1 MMNFREICK
10 TIFFCI
16 VSINLGVSSGLE
28 ILGFVFAA
36 LFVAI
41 HVKQYL
47 LSKSATNQRKIPR
60 YRKVFAYGAIVPCA
74 LWWVLT
80 PSVEMGVSPY
90 LVFIPAWYLLYL
102 AWLQKRSLGNG
113 GYEVFVVFNGVAA
126 LFMGLFQAP
135 RTSVISAIVALLLAV
150 YAFGRPRVAFYKRL
164 LFVLLYASLCGSS
177 YLGFKYWKSNRY
189 YSGRWAEEY
198 YVKNRVM
205 GFDPVAALGSF
216 SSNYNSK
223 YNSEIVLRVWDT
235 LAPQYLRAAAY
246 EKYVAGIWKLPTK
259 AEKKLYPARYRVDY
273 AVFESEDSAA
283 AVPNVKDVWVQ
294 ATLNNFGFMFAP
306 ANVVGVASKNADSLD
321 YYSTNIFAGANG
333 TRSDWYYFVP
343 DSAETLAIAT
353 HLPTDS
359 SASSSV
365 GSSTTSSTAF
375 EHLSAFLQI
384 PSKENALLDTIAAAM
399 SLPAAHLGTDS
410 ANLANRIL
418 ASSQFAVQTLK
429 TIESYFI
436 HNFKYSYI
444 VPGRTPNSKIDPI
457 AIFWTTK
464 EGYCEYYATLATLLL
479 RHQGI
484 PARYV
489 TGFANPEHV
498 AGRPYATFRRRHSH
512 AWVEVYIDHKWYIF
526 DPTPPLTEMTFAKPS
541 WLSAKL
547 EGLKGRFSYVMHLL
561 KDGEWRRIVDS
572 WQIASERII
581 ASPALYI
588 ALVALLLVFALLKF
602 RGRRRQSSQQKI
614 SKNAAQWIALLAD
627 AEKRLA
633 RLDFNRVPGETVS
646 AFAGRVEQY
655 LNVVQASNAQTLKK
669 ASPKDLRI
677 EQNLK
682 MALNQLREYE
692 INRWRKN

>member
-1 MMNFREICK
+1 MMNFREICR

-28 ILGFVFAA
+28 ILGFIFAA
-36 LFVAI
+36 LFVAV

-47 LSKSATNQRKIPR
+47 LSKSAMGQRKIPR
-60 YRKVFAYGAIVPCA
+60 YRKIFAYGAIVPCA

-135 RTSVISAIVALLLAV
+135 RASVISAVVALLLAV
-150 YAFGRPRVAFYKRL
+150 YAFGRPHVALYKRL

-283 AVPNVKDVWVQ
+283 AMPNVKSVWVQ

-306 ANVVGVASKNADSLD
+306 ANVVGVASKNADSLN
-321 YYSTNIFAGANG
+321 YYSTNVFADANG
-333 TRSDWYYFVP
+333 SRSDWYYYVS
-343 DSAETLAIAT
+343 DSAETLAIAA
-353 HLPTDS
+353 HSLKVSSASSLDS
-359 SASSSV
+359 SASSMKASDND
-365 GSSTTSSTAF
+365 
-375 EHLSAFLQI
+375 FLQV
-384 PSKENALLDTIAAAM
+384 PKREKALLETIAAAM
-399 SLPAAHLGTDS
+399 SLPAAHLDTDS
-410 ANLANRIL
+410 AHFN
-418 ASSQFAVQTLK
+418 STQFAVQTLK

-444 VPGRTPNSKIDPI
+444 VPGRTPNSKTDPLT
-457 AIFWTTK
+457 IFWKTK

-489 TGFANPEHV
+489 TGFARPEHV
-498 AGRPYATFRRRHSH
+498 PGRPYSTFRRRHSH
-512 AWVEVYIDHKWYIF
+512 AWVEVYIDRKWFIF

-541 WLSAKL
+541 WLSTKL
-547 EGLKGRFSYVMHLL
+547 EGVKGRFSYVMHLL

-572 WQIASERII
+572 WQTVSERLVS
-581 ASPALYI
+581 SPALYI
-588 ALVALLLVFALLKF
+588 ALVVLLLVIALLKF
-602 RGRRRQSSQQKI
+602 RGRRRQSNQQKV

-627 AEKRLA
+627 AEKRLS
-633 RLDFNRVPGETVS
+633 RLGLNRAPGETVS
-646 AFAGRVEQY
+646 VFAKRVEQV
-655 LNVVQASNAQTLKK
+655 LDTARATALAKKK
-669 ASPKDLRI
+669 ASPKDSRF
-677 EQNLK
+677 EQDLSI
-682 MALNQLREYE
+682 ALNQLREYE
-692 INRWRKN
+692 RNRWRKN

>member
-1 MMNFREICK
+1 MMNFREISK

-16 VSINLGVSSGLE
+16 VSINLGISSGLE

-36 LFVAI
+36 LFIAI
-41 HVKQYL
+41 HIKQFV
-47 LSKSATNQRKIPR
+47 LSKSATNQIKIPR
-60 YRKVFAYGAIVPCA
+60 YRKIFAYGAIVPCA

-135 RTSVISAIVALLLAV
+135 RASVISAVVALLLAV
-150 YAFGRPRVAFYKRL
+150 YAFSRPRVALYKRL

-235 LAPQYLRAAAY
+235 LAPPYLRAAAY
-246 EKYVAGIWKLPTK
+246 EKYVAGIWKLPAT

-273 AVFESEDSAA
+273 AVFESEDSAVVA
-283 AVPNVKDVWVQ
+283 PNVKSVWVQ
-294 ATLNNFGFMFAP
+294 ATLDNFGFMFAP
-306 ANVVGVASKNADSLD
+306 PNVVGVASKNADSLN
-321 YYSTNIFAGANG
+321 YYSTNIFADANG
-333 TRSDWYYFVP
+333 VRSDWYYYVP
-343 DSAETLAIAT
+343 DSAETLAIAA
-353 HLPTDS
+353 HLPVDS
-359 SASSSV
+359 SATFSAD
-365 GSSTTSSTAF
+365 SSTIES
-375 EHLSAFLQI
+375 LSAFLQI
-384 PSKENALLDTIAAAM
+384 PNREKSLLDSIAATM
-399 SLPAAHLGTDS
+399 SLPAAHLDTDS
-410 ANLANRIL
+410 ATLDSA
-418 ASSQFAVQTLK
+418 QFAVQTLK

-444 VPGRTPNSKIDPI
+444 VPGRTQNSKTDPI
-457 AIFWTTK
+457 EIFWKTK
-464 EGYCEYYATLATLLL
+464 EGYCEYYATLAALLL

-484 PARYV
+484 PSRYV
-489 TGFANPEHV
+489 TGFARPEHV
-498 AGRPYATFRRRHSH
+498 PGRPYVTFRRRHSH

-526 DPTPPLTEMTFAKPS
+526 DPTPPVTEMTFARHS
-541 WLSAKL
+541 WLAVKL
-547 EGLKGRFSYVMHLL
+547 EGVKGRFSYVMHLL
-561 KDGEWRRIVDS
+561 RDGEWRRVVDS
-572 WQIASERII
+572 WQTASERIVS
-581 ASPALYI
+581 SPALYL
-588 ALVALLLVFALLKF
+588 ALAILLLVFALLRF
-602 RGRRRQSSQQKI
+602 RSFRKRRKQQAV

-633 RLDFNRVPGETVS
+633 RLGFSRAPGETVAS
-646 AFAGRVEQY
+646 FAGRV
-655 LNVVQASNAQTLKK
+655 QTTKK
-669 ASPKDLRI
+669 ASLKDSRFDQ
-677 EQNLK
+677 ECSFALK
-682 MALNQLREYE
+682 QLLEYE
-692 INRWRKN
+692 CNRWRKN

>member
-16 VSINLGVSSGLE
+16 VSINLGASSGLE

-36 LFVAI
+36 LFIAI

-47 LSKSATNQRKIPR
+47 LSKSAMGQRKIPR

-135 RTSVISAIVALLLAV
+135 RASVISAVVALLLAV
-150 YAFGRPRVAFYKRL
+150 YAFGRPHVALYKRL

-235 LAPQYLRAAAY
+235 LAPTYLRAAAY

-283 AVPNVKDVWVQ
+283 AAPNVKDVWVQ

-306 ANVVGVASKNADSLD
+306 ANVVGIASKNADSLD

-333 TRSDWYYFVP
+333 TRSDWYYYVP
-343 DSAETLAIAT
+343 DSAETLAIAA
-353 HLPTDS
+353 HPSADS
-359 SASSSV
+359 SSAFSMASDSS
-365 GSSTTSSTAF
+365 
-375 EHLSAFLQI
+375 FLQI
-384 PSKENALLDTIAAAM
+384 PSKEKSLLDTIATAM
-399 SLPAAHLGTDS
+399 SLPSVHLDS
-410 ANLANRIL
+410 DSTNLANRTL
-418 ASSQFAVQTLK
+418 DPSPFAVQNLK

-436 HNFKYSYI
+436 RNFKYSYV
-444 VPGRTPNSKIDPI
+444 VPGRTPNSKTDPI
-457 AIFWTTK
+457 ALFWKTK

-489 TGFANPEHV
+489 TGFAHPEYV
-498 AGRPYATFRRRHSH
+498 PGRPYVTFRRRHSH

-526 DPTPPLTEMTFAKPS
+526 DPTPPLTEMTFAKSS
-541 WLSAKL
+541 WLSIKL
-547 EGLKGRFSYVMHLL
+547 EGVKGRFSYVMHLL
-561 KDGEWRRIVDS
+561 KDGQWRRVVDS
-572 WQIASERII
+572 WQTASERIVS
-581 ASPALYI
+581 SPVLYI
-588 ALVALLLVFALLKF
+588 VLAALLLVFALLKF
-602 RGRRRQSSQQKI
+602 RGRRRQIDQQKV
-614 SKNAAQWIALLAD
+614 SKNAAQWIALLDD

-633 RLDFNRVPGETVS
+633 RLGFGRAPGETVS
-646 AFAGRVEQY
+646 AFVCRLERT
-655 LNVVQASNAQTLKK
+655 LNTAPSTPQTTKK
-669 ASPKDLRI
+669 ASPKDSHF
-677 EQNLK
+677 EQNLSI
-682 MALNQLREYE
+682 ALKQLREYE
-692 INRWRKN
+692 RNRWKAS

>member
-16 VSINLGVSSGLE
+16 VSINLGASSGLE

-36 LFVAI
+36 LFVAV
-41 HVKQYL
+41 HVKQYF
-47 LSKSATNQRKIPR
+47 LSKSAMGQRKIPR
-60 YRKVFAYGAIVPCA
+60 YRKAFAYGAIVPCA

-135 RTSVISAIVALLLAV
+135 RASVISAVVALLLAV

-235 LAPQYLRAAAY
+235 LAPTYLRAAAY

-273 AVFESEDSAA
+273 AVFEFEDSAA
-283 AVPNVKDVWVQ
+283 AAPNVKDVWVQ

-306 ANVVGVASKNADSLD
+306 ANVVGIASKNADSLD

-333 TRSDWYYFVP
+333 TRSDWYYYVP
-343 DSAETLAIAT
+343 DSAETLAIAA
-353 HLPTDS
+353 HPSADS
-359 SASSSV
+359 SAAFSMASDSS
-365 GSSTTSSTAF
+365 
-375 EHLSAFLQI
+375 FLQI
-384 PSKENALLDTIAAAM
+384 PSKEKSLLDTIATAM
-399 SLPAAHLGTDS
+399 SLPSVHLDS
-410 ANLANRIL
+410 A
-418 ASSQFAVQTLK
+418 QFAVQNLK
-429 TIESYFI
+429 IIEYYFI
-436 HNFKYSYI
+436 RNFKYSYV
-444 VPGRTPNSKIDPI
+444 VPGRTPNSKTDPI
-457 AIFWTTK
+457 ALFWKTK

-489 TGFANPEHV
+489 TGFAHPEYV
-498 AGRPYATFRRRHSH
+498 PGRPYVTFRRRHSH

-526 DPTPPLTEMTFAKPS
+526 DPTPPLTEMTFAKSS
-541 WLSAKL
+541 WLSIKL
-547 EGLKGRFSYVMHLL
+547 EGVKGRFSYVMHLL
-561 KDGEWRRIVDS
+561 KDGQWRRVVDS
-572 WQIASERII
+572 WQTASERIVS
-581 ASPALYI
+581 SPVLYTV
-588 ALVALLLVFALLKF
+588 LVALLLVFALLKF
-602 RGRRRQSSQQKI
+602 RGHRRQINQQKV
-614 SKNAAQWIALLAD
+614 SKNAAQWIALLDD

-633 RLDFNRVPGETVS
+633 RLGFVRAPGETVS
-646 AFAGRVEQY
+646 AFVCRLERT
-655 LNVVQASNAQTLKK
+655 LNTAPSTPQTTKK
-669 ASPKDLRI
+669 ASPKDSHF
-677 EQNLK
+677 EQNLSI
-682 MALNQLREYE
+682 ALKQLREYE
-692 INRWRKN
+692 RNRWKAS

>member
-1 MMNFREICK
+1 
-10 TIFFCI
+10 
-16 VSINLGVSSGLE
+16 
-28 ILGFVFAA
+28 
-36 LFVAI
+36 
-41 HVKQYL
+41 
-47 LSKSATNQRKIPR
+47 
-60 YRKVFAYGAIVPCA
+60 
-74 LWWVLT
+74 
-80 PSVEMGVSPY
+80 
-90 LVFIPAWYLLYL
+90 
-102 AWLQKRSLGNG
+102 
-113 GYEVFVVFNGVAA
+113 
-126 LFMGLFQAP
+126 
-135 RTSVISAIVALLLAV
+135 
-150 YAFGRPRVAFYKRL
+150 
-164 LFVLLYASLCGSS
+164 
-177 YLGFKYWKSNRY
+177 
-189 YSGRWAEEY
+189 
-198 YVKNRVM
+198 
-205 GFDPVAALGSF
+205 
-216 SSNYNSK
+216 
-223 YNSEIVLRVWDT
+223 
-235 LAPQYLRAAAY
+235 
-246 EKYVAGIWKLPTK
+246 
-259 AEKKLYPARYRVDY
+259 VDY

-283 AVPNVKDVWVQ
+283 VAPNVKSVWVQ

-333 TRSDWYYFVP
+333 TRSDWYYYVP
-343 DSAETLAIAT
+343 DSAETLAITA
-353 HLPTDS
+353 HLPADS
-359 SASSSV
+359 SASSLV
-365 GSSTTSSTAF
+365 DSSTTF
-375 EHLSAFLQI
+375 SAFLQI
-384 PSKENALLDTIAAAM
+384 PSKEISLLETIAAAM
-399 SLPAAHLGTDS
+399 SLPLAHP
-410 ANLANRIL
+410 
-418 ASSQFAVQTLK
+418 VQTLK

-669 ASPKDLRI
+669 ASPKDLRV

>member
-10 TIFFCI
+10 TIFFSI

-36 LFVAI
+36 LFVAV

-47 LSKSATNQRKIPR
+47 LSKSAMGQRKIPR

-90 LVFIPAWYLLYL
+90 LIFIPAWYLLYL

-135 RTSVISAIVALLLAV
+135 RASVISGVVALLLAV
-150 YAFGRPRVAFYKRL
+150 YAFGRPRVALYKRL

-177 YLGFKYWKSNRY
+177 YFGFKYWKSNRY

-235 LAPQYLRAAAY
+235 LAPTYLRAAAY

-283 AVPNVKDVWVQ
+283 AAPNVKDVWVQ

-306 ANVVGVASKNADSLD
+306 ANVVGVASKNADSLN
-321 YYSTNIFAGANG
+321 YYSTNIFADANG
-333 TRSDWYYFVP
+333 NRSDWYYYVP
-343 DSAETLAIAT
+343 DSAETLAVAA
-353 HLPTDS
+353 HLSADS
-359 SASSSV
+359 SAAPSV
-365 GSSTTSSTAF
+365 ASDS
-375 EHLSAFLQI
+375 LSDFMQI
-384 PSKENALLDTIAAAM
+384 PNRDKALLDTIASAM
-399 SLPAAHLGTDS
+399 SLPTAHLDS
-410 ANLANRIL
+410 T
-418 ASSQFAVQTLK
+418 QFAVQTLK

-444 VPGRTPNSKIDPI
+444 VPGRTPNSKTDPLS
-457 AIFWTTK
+457 IFWKTK

-489 TGFANPEHV
+489 TGFARPEHV
-498 AGRPYATFRRRHSH
+498 PGRPYSTFRRRHSH
-512 AWVEVYIDHKWYIF
+512 AWVEVYIDRKWFIF

-541 WLSAKL
+541 WLSTKL
-547 EGLKGRFSYVMHLL
+547 EGVKGRFSYVMHLL
-561 KDGEWRRIVDS
+561 KDGEWRRVVDS
-572 WQIASERII
+572 WQTASERLV
-581 ASPALYI
+581 SSSVLYI
-588 ALVALLLVFALLKF
+588 VLVALLLVFALLKF
-602 RGRRRQSSQQKI
+602 RGHHRLLNQQKV
-614 SKNAAQWIALLAD
+614 SKNAAQWIALLTD

-633 RLDFNRVPGETVS
+633 RLGFNRVPGETVS
-646 AFAGRVEQY
+646 AFAKRVEQA
-655 LNVVQASNAQTLKK
+655 LDTARATALTTKK
-669 ASPKDLRI
+669 ASPKDSRF
-677 EQNLK
+677 EQNLLI
-682 MALNQLREYE
+682 ALNQLREYE
-692 INRWRKN
+692 HNRWREN

>member
-10 TIFFCI
+10 TFFFCI
-16 VSINLGVSSGLE
+16 VSINLGISSGLE

-36 LFVAI
+36 LFVAV

-60 YRKVFAYGAIVPCA
+60 YRKIFAYGAIVPCA

-80 PSVEMGVSPY
+80 PSVELGVSPY

-102 AWLQKRSLGNG
+102 TWLQKRSLGNG

-135 RTSVISAIVALLLAV
+135 RASVISAIVALLLAV
-150 YAFGRPRVAFYKRL
+150 YAFGRPHVALYKRL

-216 SSNYNSK
+216 SSSYNSK

-235 LAPQYLRAAAY
+235 LAPTYLRAAAY

-283 AVPNVKDVWVQ
+283 AAPNVKDVWVQ

-306 ANVVGVASKNADSLD
+306 ANVVGVASKNADSLN
-321 YYSTNIFAGANG
+321 YYSTNIFADANG
-333 TRSDWYYFVP
+333 NRSDWYYYVP
-343 DSAETLAIAT
+343 DSAETLAVAA
-353 HLPTDS
+353 HLSADS

-365 GSSTTSSTAF
+365 DSSKTSSTAF

-384 PSKENALLDTIAAAM
+384 PNRDKALLDTIASAM
-399 SLPAAHLGTDS
+399 SLPTAHLDS
-410 ANLANRIL
+410 T
-418 ASSQFAVQTLK
+418 QFAVQTLK

-444 VPGRTPNSKIDPI
+444 VPGRTPNSKTDPLS
-457 AIFWTTK
+457 IFWKTK

-489 TGFANPEHV
+489 TGFARPEHV
-498 AGRPYATFRRRHSH
+498 PGRPYSTFRRRHSH
-512 AWVEVYIDHKWYIF
+512 AWVEVYIDRKWFIF

-541 WLSAKL
+541 WLSTKL
-547 EGLKGRFSYVMHLL
+547 EGVKGRFSYVMHLL
-561 KDGEWRRIVDS
+561 KDGEWRRVVDS
-572 WQIASERII
+572 WQTASERLV
-581 ASPALYI
+581 SSSVLYI
-588 ALVALLLVFALLKF
+588 VLVALLLVFALLKF
-602 RGRRRQSSQQKI
+602 RGHRRQLNQQKV
-614 SKNAAQWIALLAD
+614 SKNAAQWIALLTD

-633 RLDFNRVPGETVS
+633 RLGFNRVPGETVS
-646 AFAGRVEQY
+646 AFAKRVEQA
-655 LNVVQASNAQTLKK
+655 LDTVRATALTTKK
-669 ASPKDLRI
+669 ASPKDSLF
-677 EQNLK
+677 EQNLFI
-682 MALNQLREYE
+682 ALNQLREYE
-692 INRWRKN
+692 RNRWREN

>member
-16 VSINLGVSSGLE
+16 VSINLGASSGLE

-36 LFVAI
+36 LFVAV

-47 LSKSATNQRKIPR
+47 LSKSAMGQRKIPR

-80 PSVEMGVSPY
+80 PSVELGVSPY

-135 RTSVISAIVALLLAV
+135 RASVISAVVALLLAV
-150 YAFGRPRVAFYKRL
+150 YAFGRPHVALYKRL

-235 LAPQYLRAAAY
+235 LAPTYLRAAAY

-283 AVPNVKDVWVQ
+283 AAPNVKDVWVQ

-306 ANVVGVASKNADSLD
+306 ANVVGIASKNADSLD

-333 TRSDWYYFVP
+333 TRSDWYYYVP
-343 DSAETLAIAT
+343 DSAETLAIAA
-353 HLPTDS
+353 HPSADS
-359 SASSSV
+359 SSAFSMASDSS
-365 GSSTTSSTAF
+365 
-375 EHLSAFLQI
+375 FLQI
-384 PSKENALLDTIAAAM
+384 PSKEKSLLDTIATAM
-399 SLPAAHLGTDS
+399 SLPSVHLDS
-410 ANLANRIL
+410 DSTNLANRTL
-418 ASSQFAVQTLK
+418 DPSQFAVQNLK

-436 HNFKYSYI
+436 RNFKYSYV
-444 VPGRTPNSKIDPI
+444 VPGRTPNSKTDPI
-457 AIFWTTK
+457 ALFWKTK

-489 TGFANPEHV
+489 TGFAHPEYV
-498 AGRPYATFRRRHSH
+498 PGRPYVTFRRRHSH

-526 DPTPPLTEMTFAKPS
+526 DPTPPLTEMTFAKSS
-541 WLSAKL
+541 WLSIKL
-547 EGLKGRFSYVMHLL
+547 EGVKGRFSYVMHLL
-561 KDGEWRRIVDS
+561 KDGQWRRVVDS
-572 WQIASERII
+572 WQTASERIVS
-581 ASPALYI
+581 SPVLYTVL
-588 ALVALLLVFALLKF
+588 AALLLFFALLKF
-602 RGRRRQSSQQKI
+602 RGRRRQIDQQKV
-614 SKNAAQWIALLAD
+614 SKNAAQWIALLDD

-633 RLDFNRVPGETVS
+633 RLGFVRAPGETVS
-646 AFAGRVEQY
+646 AFVCRLERT
-655 LNVVQASNAQTLKK
+655 LNTAPSTPQTTKK
-669 ASPKDLRI
+669 ASPKDSRF
-677 EQNLK
+677 EQNLST
-682 MALNQLREYE
+682 ALKQLREYE
-692 INRWRKN
+692 RNRWKAS